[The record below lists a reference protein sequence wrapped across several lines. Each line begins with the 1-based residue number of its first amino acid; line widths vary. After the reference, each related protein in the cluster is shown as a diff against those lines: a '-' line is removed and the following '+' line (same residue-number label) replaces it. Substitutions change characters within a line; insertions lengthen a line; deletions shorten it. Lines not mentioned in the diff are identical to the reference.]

1 MEKKV
6 ILVKRKFVKPKEK
19 KEERPS
25 KAFVDRMGN
34 KYMITRYQE
43 VIYMKLC
50 LFHDWIREEFIEKKI
65 NSSGVEVYVYRCRC
79 TKCGKEAIREYI
91 I

>member
-34 KYMITRYQE
+34 KYMITRY
-43 VIYMKLC
+43 
-50 LFHDWIREEFIEKKI
+50 
-65 NSSGVEVYVYRCRC
+65 
-79 TKCGKEAIREYI
+79 
-91 I
+91 